1 MSKKKNNLL
10 VAFILFLGTTVSY
23 AQVGIS
29 TSAPKTTLHVV
40 GAPNSTSTA
49 DGIQVPALS
58 LAQLDAKIAV
68 YTADQDGAIVY
79 INNIAGTYNNA
90 KLVNITSTG
99 YYYYDASDVIWKV
112 LGGGSGVMRF
122 YSNTS
127 TVGASIGE
135 MSYQAKTALNTTQE
149 YARINANI
157 RNSSVGNYDGSLS
170 LNTTVNGTLTE
181 FVRINGADN
190 ESNFYRPLDMNG
202 NSVNTSS
209 GNLAISSTTSSGT
222 GTVDITSKSAVNI
235 TANSGAINL
244 VSSDLKLDGANLESN
259 VAGSISGQFLVIT
272 LNNVQYKISLLNP

>member
-1 MSKKKNNLL
+1 
-10 VAFILFLGTTVSY
+10 
-23 AQVGIS
+23 
-29 TSAPKTTLHVV
+29 
-40 GAPNSTSTA
+40 
-49 DGIQVPALS
+49 
-58 LAQLDAKIAV
+58 
-68 YTADQDGAIVY
+68 
-79 INNIAGTYNNA
+79 
-90 KLVNITSTG
+90 
-99 YYYYDASDVIWKV
+99 
-112 LGGGSGVMRF
+112 
-122 YSNTS
+122 
-127 TVGASIGE
+127 

-157 RNSSVGNYDGSLS
+157 RNSSFGNYDGSLS

-190 ESNFYRPLDMNG
+190 ESNFYKPLDMNG

-272 LNNVQYKISLLNP
+272 LNGVQYKISLLNP

>member
-1 MSKKKNNLL
+1 MSKKKINLL
-10 VAFILFLGTTVSY
+10 VAFILFLGTTASY

-49 DGIQVPALS
+49 DGLQVPALT

-79 INNIAGTYNNA
+79 INNIAGTYSNA
-90 KLVNITSTG
+90 KLVNITTTG
-99 YYYYDASDVIWKV
+99 YYYYDASDLIWKV

-122 YSNTS
+122 NSNTS

-135 MSYQAKTALNTTQE
+135 MSYQAKTYINTTQE
-149 YARINANI
+149 YARISANI

-170 LNTTVNGTLTE
+170 FNTSVNGVLAE
-181 FVRINGADN
+181 FVRINVADN

-222 GTVDITSKSAVNI
+222 GTIDIASKSADNI

-244 VSSDLKLDGANLESN
+244 ASSELKLDGANLESN
-259 VAGSISGQFLVIT
+259 FAGSLAPIFLVIT
-272 LNNVQYKISLLNP
+272 LNGVQYKISLLNP

>member
-1 MSKKKNNLL
+1 M
-10 VAFILFLGTTVSY
+10 
-23 AQVGIS
+23 
-29 TSAPKTTLHVV
+29 
-40 GAPNSTSTA
+40 
-49 DGIQVPALS
+49 
-58 LAQLDAKIAV
+58 
-68 YTADQDGAIVY
+68 Y
-79 INNIAGTYNNA
+79 INNIAGTYSNA
-90 KLVNITSTG
+90 KLANITTTG

-209 GNLAISSTTSSGT
+209 GKLAISSTTSSGT